1 MAQIQI
7 KKGIYK
13 HCIAN
18 SDMSAIMR
26 VYVYMYF
33 LDFFL
38 IYKHSSSCM
47 HVLVTS
53 WNNLF
58 SIFIFSCLD
67 RRQWEKRPNCLKMK
81 KTHLESK
88 KMSFKGLLGLYLV
101 LVVWLSSEWYVLNAL
116 SYYKQALF
124 EIINLF
130 YIQMNRISIASV
142 IMENLQ
148 YFIIL

>member
-1 MAQIQI
+1 MYNTMYVNKKCQLHCINLVLYVSYGANTN

-58 SIFIFSCLD
+58 SIFVFSSSD
-67 RRQWEKRPNCLKMK
+67 RRQ
-81 KTHLESK
+81 
-88 KMSFKGLLGLYLV
+88 
-101 LVVWLSSEWYVLNAL
+101 
-116 SYYKQALF
+116 
-124 EIINLF
+124 
-130 YIQMNRISIASV
+130 
-142 IMENLQ
+142 
-148 YFIIL
+148 